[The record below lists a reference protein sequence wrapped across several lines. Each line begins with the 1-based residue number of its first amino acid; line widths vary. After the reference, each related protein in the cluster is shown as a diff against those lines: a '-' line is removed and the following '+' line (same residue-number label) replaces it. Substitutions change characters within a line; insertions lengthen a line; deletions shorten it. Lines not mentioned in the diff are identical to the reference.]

1 MEFMGIGSYSFIIS
15 MSVESVVVST
25 LIPAQFLTSW
35 LLVSS
40 FFFLDQFD
48 YKCINF
54 IDHLKEEAFSL
65 IDFLIASLIT
75 NSLVFALFFSM
86 TIFLST

>member
-1 MEFMGIGSYSFIIS
+1 

-35 LLVSS
+35 LLVS

-65 IDFLIASLIT
+65 IF
-75 NSLVFALFFSM
+75 
-86 TIFLST
+86 